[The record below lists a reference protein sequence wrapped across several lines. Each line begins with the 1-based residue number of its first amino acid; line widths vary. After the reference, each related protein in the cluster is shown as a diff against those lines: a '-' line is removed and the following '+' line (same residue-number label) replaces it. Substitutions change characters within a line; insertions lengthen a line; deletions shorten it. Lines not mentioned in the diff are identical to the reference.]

1 MPHPLEHSSPRG
13 VPTEDEAGA
22 LAQSLAVFATASRI
36 RILYALL
43 AGERSVEQLAADVAL
58 SPNTV
63 SQQLRVLRSLSFV
76 RVRRDGRRAFYSLH
90 DSHVADLLHAI
101 HHHGEH
107 VRGAW
112 PAAGAPPARAQAA
125 R

>member
-1 MPHPLEHSSPRG
+1 MPHSLEHSSPHG
-13 VPTEDEAGA
+13 VPTEDEAAA

-58 SPNTV
+58 PPNTV

-76 RVRRDGRRAFYSLH
+76 RVRRQGRRAFYALH

-107 VRGAW
+107 VAGAW
-112 PAAGAPPARAQAA
+112 ATPAAAPERAEAG